1 MLSDRFQDAQGVFTE
16 FRNREIENPD
26 DRFDPG
32 TVVTSITAGGS
43 NLTASNGGNG
53 AYTISISSTPNFTS
67 VSIGGTPIGTIAF
80 ATKMAN
86 VPDTATSP
94 GAAYVQAE
102 VVSILTEF
110 RALKTEMI
118 AKGLMA

>member
-1 MLSDRFQDAQGVFTE
+1 MFSDRFQDAQTTFTE
-16 FRNREIENPD
+16 FRNRERENPETL
-26 DRFDPG
+26 FDAG
-32 TVVTSITAGGS
+32 TVVTSISPSGN
-43 NLTASNGGNG
+43 NLTVSPGGAG
-53 AYTISISSTPNFTS
+53 AYTISISATPDFTS

-102 VVSILTEF
+102 VVSILTEL
-110 RALKTEMI
+110 RALKAEMI
-118 AKGLMA
+118 AKGVMA

>member
-1 MLSDRFQDAQGVFTE
+1 MIVDRFADAEIVRTE
-16 FRNREIENPD
+16 FSRRETEFPEQE
-26 DRFDPG
+26 FDPG
-32 TVVTSITAGGS
+32 TVVTSITQSGS
-43 NLTASNGGNG
+43 NISVTPIGGG

-67 VSIGGTPIGTIAF
+67 VSIGGTPIGTMGF

-102 VVSILTEF
+102 VVSILTEL

-118 AKGLMA
+118 AKLVMA

>member
-26 DRFDPG
+26 NRFDPG
-32 TVVTSITAGGS
+32 TVVTSITA
-43 NLTASNGGNG
+43 SNGGNG
-53 AYTISISSTPNFTS
+53 AYTISVSSTPNFTS